1 MREQQQLGEH
11 WIVDQLHTLAAEE
24 GAEVYATEWSDARDL
39 TRLLVARLNGKELM
53 ETFTLGELEDLA
65 AHDETQAD
73 VRRRLQTLIARAL
86 SS

>member
-1 MREQQQLGEH
+1 MRKQQQIGEH
-11 WIVDQLHTLAAEE
+11 WIVDQLHTLAGEK
-24 GAEVYATEWSDARDL
+24 GARVSATEWSDARDL
-39 TRLLVARLNGKELM
+39 TRLLIARLNGKQLM

-86 SS
+86 TS